1 MKKEVKIGIT
11 AVVAIILFYIGINF
25 LKGVNVFTTTNTYY
39 VKFENAGGLTPSASV
54 LANGY
59 AVGIVREI
67 NYNYSDNQSVVV
79 SIELDKAMHVPEG
92 TTAELETSLMGSVT
106 LHLLPGKNPVKY
118 LERGDTISGRQH
130 FGAMERAAEM
140 LPQVEQMLPKVDS
153 IMGNLNRLTGDSAM
167 LALVKN
173 LAVISENLAQTTSR
187 VDHLMGKE
195 IPVLLSNMNALTGN
209 LNKVAGDIAK
219 GNLDSTMT
227 VLHATMQNAETL
239 TQRLNALT
247 STLNSSVTSTDN
259 SLGLLLNDRS
269 IYDGLNHT
277 IHSADSLLIDIK
289 ANPKRYIHFSVFG
302 KKK

>member
-11 AVVAIILFYIGINF
+11 AIVAIILFYIGINF

-187 VDHLMGKE
+187 VDHLMSKE

-239 TQRLNALT
+239 TSRLNALT